1 MPETRLNQWLA
12 RIPQNGPWLAS
23 LVLSTLIAVEAARA
37 VVGLLSAP
45 VQPVESAVPA
55 GAPLSNAPRLDVQSI
70 MAAHLFGVPALD
82 PASQDPAN
90 APPSAANLTL
100 AGTIATGDPKH
111 GVAIISDGGPSKVY
125 SVGENVG
132 GASLHSVYLDRV
144 ILDRAGALE
153 TLVLPRTLPPSR
165 APPTRRIAQAG
176 SAVENL
182 RRVVQADPSSLNEIL
197 RPVAS
202 YDNKLGKLRGF
213 RVYPGRNRQAFN
225 SLGLKPG
232 DLVTA
237 INGTPLDDPQHG
249 QEVMNT
255 IQSSDRASVTIERGG
270 QTQELT
276 LNIADVAAE
285 ANRDIAAAPSPPAG
299 SGGAQS
305 GPAGTESPQ
314 ISPQTPPQV
323 PPTEPA
329 PTVPPTAPAD
339 NQNPI

>member
-12 RIPQNGPWLAS
+12 RLPQNGPWLAS
-23 LVLSTLIAVEAARA
+23 LVLATLIAVEAARA
-37 VVGLLSAP
+37 LVGLLGAP
-45 VQPVESAVPA
+45 LKPVESVMPA
-55 GAPLSNAPRLDVQSI
+55 GAPLANTPRMDVQSI
-70 MAAHLFGVPALD
+70 ISAHLFGVAALD

-90 APPSAANLTL
+90 APPSTANLVL

-153 TLVLPRTLPPSR
+153 TLVLPRNLPPSR
-165 APPTRRIAQAG
+165 APLQRRIAQAG

-182 RRVVQADPSSLNEIL
+182 RRNLQSDPNSLNEIL

-202 YDNKLGKLRGF
+202 YDNKAGKLRGF
-213 RVYPGRNRQAFN
+213 RVYPGRNRQAFS

-255 IQSSDRASVTIERGG
+255 IQSSDRASVTLERGG
-270 QTQELT
+270 QTEELT
-276 LNIADVAAE
+276 LNIAEVAAE
-285 ANRDIAAAPSPPAG
+285 ANRDIAAAPPSPVL
-299 SGGAQS
+299 SGGGQN
-305 GPAGTESPQ
+305 GPTGTEAPSVA
-314 ISPQTPPQV
+314 PQV
-323 PPTEPA
+323 PPQVAPTEAAPSPAPA
-329 PTVPPTAPAD
+329 PTD
-339 NQNPI
+339 N